1 MSSPGIERVLRKE
14 EHFIQNIGK
23 KIEIKLF
30 KKDESGRK
38 QIKKKKKKIDEENI
52 SVEVED
58 NILEINRRNIS
69 QVKTVYEW

>member
-1 MSSPGIERVLRKE
+1 MSSPGIERILRKE

-38 QIKKKKKKIDEENI
+38 QIIGILKKIDEENI

>member
-38 QIKKKKKKIDEENI
+38 QIIGILKKIDEENI

-58 NILEINRRNIS
+58 NILEFNRRNIS

>member
-14 EHFIQNIGK
+14 EHFIQNRGK

-38 QIKKKKKKIDEENI
+38 QIIGILKKIDEENI

>member
-1 MSSPGIERVLRKE
+1 MSSPGIERGLRKE

-38 QIKKKKKKIDEENI
+38 QIIGILKKIDEENI

-58 NILEINRRNIS
+58 NILEFNRRNIS

>member
-38 QIKKKKKKIDEENI
+38 QIIGILKKIDEENI

-69 QVKTVYEW
+69 QVKTVYVW

>member
-38 QIKKKKKKIDEENI
+38 QIIGISNKIDEENI

>member
-38 QIKKKKKKIDEENI
+38 QIIGILKKIDEENI

>member
-38 QIKKKKKKIDEENI
+38 QIIGILKKIDEENI

-69 QVKTVYEW
+69 QEKTVYEW